1 MKELIK
7 RIEESKPKWTPPSI
21 DRVDVPSDAMEW
33 GMYSSMAGAN
43 TAAKSLTKVMKNA
56 LVSVGKNV
64 TPYKTDAANAK
75 ALYKI
80 RQRVDKARYKRDKY
94 GAGDTECRVVML
106 MTFEEYIKLYL
117 DSWDFEETFDVL
129 GG

>member
-7 RIEESKPKWTPPSI
+7 RVEESKWTPPSI

-33 GMYSSMAGAN
+33 GMYSGMAGAN

-75 ALYKI
+75 ALNKI
-80 RQRVDKARYKRDKY
+80 RERVDKARWKRSEY
-94 GAGDTECRVVML
+94 GASDTEPRVVML
-106 MTFEEYIKLYL
+106 VTFEEYIKLYL
-117 DSWDFEETFDVL
+117 DEWVFEKTFIEL
-129 GG
+129 SG